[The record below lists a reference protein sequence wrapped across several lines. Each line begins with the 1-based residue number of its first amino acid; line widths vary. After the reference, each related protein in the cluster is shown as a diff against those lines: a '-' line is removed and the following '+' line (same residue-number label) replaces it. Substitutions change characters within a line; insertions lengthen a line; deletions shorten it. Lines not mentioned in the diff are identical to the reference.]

1 MTRVVVT
8 GLGAVTPIGNDV
20 ETFWQNLVAGVSGAD
35 RIRAFD
41 PADFG
46 VQIGCEVKDFEAT
59 DWMDKK
65 LVKRTARVTQ
75 FALAAARQALEEA
88 GLSINEENRDR
99 VGVVVNTGGGG
110 IPFVED
116 ATYTLL
122 DRGPRAVGPFV
133 VPSIMPNAVSCLI
146 SIETGATGPIL
157 TSTLACAS
165 GNYAVVEALYMLQ
178 RGEADVIVAGG
189 SECSATKVTF
199 AAFDRMGAL
208 SHRNDDPQR
217 ASRPFD
223 ADRDGFVYGEG
234 AGVLILETEAHAL
247 ARGAK
252 IYAEVLGGSLTGDAY
267 HVTAPEPSGRGAIRA
282 IEQALRSSGLQPGD
296 VDVIYAHGTSTPL
309 NDATETT
316 AIKTAL
322 GERAY
327 EIPITATKSMV
338 GHGMGA
344 AGAIAAIGAVKTLTE
359 KVVPPTINYET
370 PDPECDLDYVPNEAR
385 RHEADVA
392 LVNAFGFGGQNVV
405 LALKRYTDS
414 R

>member
-8 GLGAVTPIGNDV
+8 GLGAITPIGNDV
-20 ETFWQNLVAGVSGAD
+20 STFWRNLVAGVSGAD
-35 RIRAFD
+35 EIVGLD
-41 PADFG
+41 LTDFS
-46 VQIGCEVKDFEAT
+46 VRFGCQVKDFNAT
-59 DWMDKK
+59 EFMDRK
-65 LVKRTARVTQ
+65 LAKRTAQVTQ
-75 FALAAARQALEEA
+75 YALAAAYQALDDADFRITED
-88 GLSINEENRDR
+88 NRDQ
-99 VGVVVNTGGGG
+99 VGVIINTGGGG

-122 DRGPRAVGPFV
+122 ERGPRAVGPFV
-133 VPSIMPNAVSCLI
+133 VPSIMPNAVACLV

-157 TSTLACAS
+157 TSALACAS
-165 GNYAVVEALYMLQ
+165 GNYAIIESFHMLQ
-178 RGEADVIVAGG
+178 RGEAEVIIAGG

-208 SHRNDDPQR
+208 SRRSDDPRR

-234 AGVLILETEAHAL
+234 AGVLLLETEKHAR

-267 HVTAPEPSGRGAIRA
+267 HVTAPEPSGRGAFLA
-282 IEQALRSSGLQPGD
+282 IERALARSGLRPED
-296 VDVIYAHGTSTPL
+296 IDVIYAHGTSTPL
-309 NDATETT
+309 NDATETK
-316 AIKTAL
+316 AIKMAL

-327 EIPITATKSMV
+327 EVPVTATKSMV

-344 AGAIAAIGAVKTLTE
+344 AGAIASIGAVLSLRE
-359 KVVPPTINYET
+359 GVIPPTINYET
-370 PDPECDLDYVPNEAR
+370 RDPECDLDYVPNESRQQAV
-385 RHEADVA
+385 DTA

-405 LALKRYTDS
+405 LVLKSYKP
-414 R
+414 